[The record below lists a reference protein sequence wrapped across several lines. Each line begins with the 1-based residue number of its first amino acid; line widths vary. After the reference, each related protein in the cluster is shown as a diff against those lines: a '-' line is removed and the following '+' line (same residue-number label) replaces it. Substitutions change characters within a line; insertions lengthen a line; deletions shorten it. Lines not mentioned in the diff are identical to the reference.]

1 MSFKKFIKKVFPSS
15 VRVKL
20 RKWKRHFV
28 NWFKRGNAKTTI
40 DDLRDVLVHELGVK
54 RGDKLIV
61 SSSFG
66 QLNASYSPQHVV
78 DLLKELVGPEG
89 LIMMP
94 YYPPMNST
102 EWAAKGLVFDMNN
115 TKSGMGVL
123 TNVFAHSEGVV
134 MSKHPIKGVCAW
146 GSGAAEMIADHDK
159 STTPFYWDSPYGRL
173 LKAHSKSLGLGLK
186 NIPIF
191 HTFEDVLSA
200 HPSDYYQAEKYNLE
214 MIMPDGSHEMVETY
228 VHSDEVLNKCVAAGD
243 YVRDLRCPT
252 YKRLIFGYAF
262 LYIIDNDD
270 LFERCKK
277 EFAKGHTRIKH

>member
-66 QLNASYSPQHVV
+66 QLNASYSPQQVV
-78 DLLKELVGPEG
+78 DLLKELVGTEG

-191 HTFEDVLSA
+191 HTFEDVLSV
-200 HPSDYYQAEKYNLE
+200 HPSDYYQAEKYKLE
-214 MIMPDGSHEMVETY
+214 MILPDGSHEIVETY

-252 YKRLIFGYAF
+252 YKRLNFGYAF
-262 LYIIDNDD
+262 LYVIDNDD

-277 EFAKGHTRIKH
+277 EFAAGKSRIRH